1 MASRPVM
8 LLGNLAS
15 IILSAAAILQA
26 LSWTIAGA
34 VIIAVLSI
42 TTLVPTRLGARTSPA
57 HSISKKTHSVI
68 TEPRT
73 GKDKTQEKQSPK
85 QPRQSLREDLS
96 RVSPQSKTESQTPPP
111 KIDGPKVI
119 PTSASPTKQT
129 ITKPSSLKP
138 EVKLTPV
145 GTSAG
150 ISTTIKTVLPKLDP
164 NTRIIT
170 KGDYSTYDLD
180 LSQKTEVTCD
190 VTATGPVNVYILDTD
205 NLNSLDLGEE
215 FWSEGG
221 EEGVQKTTLRFV
233 APQNGKWF
241 LVVENTGDTEVSAKA
256 IVHKSISRTARAN

>member
-1 MASRPVM
+1 M

-42 TTLVPTRLGARTSPA
+42 TMLAPTRLGSRTNPA
-57 HSISKKTHSVI
+57 HPASKKTHLSI
-68 TEPRT
+68 TEPRIT
-73 GKDKTQEKQSPK
+73 RDKTQERQSAK
-85 QPRQSLREDLS
+85 QPRQTLREEFS
-96 RVSPQSKTESQTPPP
+96 RVSPQSRTESQGQPP
-111 KIDGPKVI
+111 KIDGPKII
-119 PTSASPTKQT
+119 PTSVSPAKQT
-129 ITKPSSLKP
+129 ITKPINLKP

-145 GTSAG
+145 GTSPSVA
-150 ISTTIKTVLPKLDP
+150 TAIKTPPQKLDP

-170 KGDYSTYDLD
+170 KGDYSTYDLE
-180 LSQKTEVTCD
+180 LSQKTEVTCE

-221 EEGVQKTTLRFV
+221 EEGVQKATLRFV
-233 APQNGKWF
+233 APQSGKWF
-241 LVVENTGDTEVSAKA
+241 LVVENTGDKEVSAKA
-256 IVHKSISRTARAN
+256 ITHKSVSKPTKPN

>member
-1 MASRPVM
+1 M

-42 TTLVPTRLGARTSPA
+42 TTLAPTRLGARTSPA
-57 HSISKKTHSVI
+57 HSISKKTHSVT

-73 GKDKTQEKQSPK
+73 VKEKTQEKQSAK
-85 QPRQSLREDLS
+85 QPRQSLRDELS
-96 RVSPQSKTESQTPPP
+96 RVSPQSKTESLTLSP
-111 KIDGPKVI
+111 KIDGPKLI
-119 PTSASPTKQT
+119 PTSVSPAKQT
-129 ITKPSSLKP
+129 TTKPSSLKP

-145 GTSAG
+145 GTSPSVA
-150 ISTTIKTVLPKLDP
+150 TTIKTPPPKLDP
-164 NTRIIT
+164 NTRMIT
-170 KGDYSTYDLD
+170 KGDYSTYDLE
-180 LSQKTEVTCD
+180 LSQKTEVTCE

-221 EEGVQKTTLRFV
+221 EEGVQKATLRFV
-233 APQNGKWF
+233 APQSGKWF
-241 LVVENTGDTEVSAKA
+241 LVIENTGDKEVSAKA
-256 IVHKSISRTARAN
+256 IIHKSVSKPTKPN